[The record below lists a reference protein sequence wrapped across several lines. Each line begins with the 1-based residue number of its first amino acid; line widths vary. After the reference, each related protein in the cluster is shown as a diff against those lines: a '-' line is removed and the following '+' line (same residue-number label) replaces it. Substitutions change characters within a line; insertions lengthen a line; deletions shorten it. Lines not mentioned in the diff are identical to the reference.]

1 MLREASGSFGDVAA
15 IYPLWFSLTIIVGF
29 YFFLPKI
36 VQGSSLSLSSSAG
49 LITAGLVALGAGALF
64 FGRLSDKIGRM
75 RTILIGAFGE
85 LGFLLL
91 FPNLFQKI
99 LQVKQG
105 TSFFATIQAVGY
117 TGVIAGALFFLAAA
131 LVPSILAFVGDKAGR
146 EFRGKA
152 MGIYSLMLSAGIA
165 SGNVLA
171 GIFDTLGGVQ
181 AVFYSAA
188 IIFGGLGLVTGVLMN
203 PPGLRKFVRRVFRI
217 VSLGLWSP
225 RKGNEPI

>member
-1 MLREASGSFGDVAA
+1 S
-15 IYPLWFSLTIIVGF
+15 
-29 YFFLPKI
+29 
-36 VQGSSLSLSSSAG
+36 
-49 LITAGLVALGAGALF
+49 
-64 FGRLSDKIGRM
+64 
-75 RTILIGAFGE
+75 
-85 LGFLLL
+85 
-91 FPNLFQKI
+91 
-99 LQVKQG
+99 
-105 TSFFATIQAVGY
+105 TIQMVGY
-117 TGVIAGALFFLAAA
+117 TGIIAGFLFFLGSA

-188 IIFGGLGLVTGVLMN
+188 IIFGGLGLVSGVLMN
-203 PPGLRKFVRRVFRI
+203 PPFLRRLVRRVARI
-217 VSLGLWSP
+217 FTLGLWSP